1 MLFEICIIVHGNV
14 LVLTL
19 EYLIILVCMISF
31 SSDNIF
37 FFNSFFPKK
46 KERNKMKM
54 KKERETKM
62 ALSDETKLDAL

>member
-1 MLFEICIIVHGNV
+1 MLFEICIIVHGNF

-19 EYLIILVCMISF
+19 EYLILLVCMISF
-31 SSDNIF
+31 SSDIMF

>member
-1 MLFEICIIVHGNV
+1 
-14 LVLTL
+14 
-19 EYLIILVCMISF
+19 MISF

-62 ALSDETKLDAL
+62 ALSDEIKLDAL